1 MLIALNLIAKRKK
14 KANDVKVSEMA
25 TLPNGDLV
33 VLKRVSKTTKFYKIN
48 PKNLQNNTLKKTY
61 F

>member
-1 MLIALNLIAKRKK
+1 MIAKRKK